1 MIGECVP
8 NIGTR
13 RNPRRRTKLYF
24 DMDNL
29 SKKDLKIMIIKMIK
43 EFTKRIDTQ
52 TGEVKSF

>member
-1 MIGECVP
+1 
-8 NIGTR
+8 
-13 RNPRRRTKLYF
+13 
-24 DMDNL
+24 MDNL